1 MIIQTSEKSCN
12 WCGRKEQE
20 VKCLVADPR
29 SQAYICDACA
39 EGIAADLK
47 RIEEQ
52 RLQAAEEEN
61 D

>member
-1 MIIQTSEKSCN
+1 MQL
-12 WCGRKEQE
+12 CGRKEQE

-29 SQAYICDACA
+29 SQAYICDSCA

-52 RLQAAEEEN
+52 RLQAAQEEQ